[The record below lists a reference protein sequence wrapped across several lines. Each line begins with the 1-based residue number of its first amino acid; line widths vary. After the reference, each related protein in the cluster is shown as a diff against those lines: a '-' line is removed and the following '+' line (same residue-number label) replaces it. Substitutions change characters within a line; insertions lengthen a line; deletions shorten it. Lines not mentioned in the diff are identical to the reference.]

1 MRQLTAVL
9 NPSFGQVS
17 SLGAQSSPELLVDAL
32 DAAGGS
38 GVLLD
43 VPVHRITP
51 LKALLG
57 RLVLTPS
64 TLLFLPCPESM
75 GADEHGWLASESD
88 ERDFYWMWFLS
99 ELTSVRL
106 KRQVHGLACNLV
118 VKYGSAFPQ
127 IVSEM
132 QSKAVVLGR
141 ERSVI
146 AENCFGS

>member
-17 SLGAQSSPELLVDAL
+17 SLGAQSSPDDAL

-118 VKYGSAFPQ
+118 VVKYGGAFPQ

-141 ERSVI
+141 WREV
-146 AENCFGS
+146 